1 MRAGNQGR
9 KRFDMNRTLRAFI
22 RKELVQTLR
31 DVKMRVLLFG
41 APVIQLTIFGLAL
54 STEIKN
60 INLAVFSRPG
70 DAMFERVAE
79 NFYASGWFDR
89 VTYVQGEDPF
99 ELIDSGRADAV
110 LIAPKGGLAWS
121 AARGDGK
128 LQLLVDASNATKA
141 RAVEAYAKSIIS
153 AASAREYGA
162 RGAPALNF
170 DVRVLYNPAM
180 ESSMFLVPGV
190 MGMLVCL
197 ITIILTAMSLTRERE
212 MGTFETIVSAPLS
225 NTEILLGKTV
235 PYILLG
241 LANAALVVTAGYLLF
256 GVPVRG
262 PLWELALAAL
272 AFVVTTVSV
281 GTFIST
287 VAKSQQQAMLGGFMF
302 LFPAILMSGIMYP
315 VENMPK
321 AIIAVAYMDPLMYF
335 VRLIRNIML
344 KGGDLHVFWSNLGAL
359 ALMAVFAAGMAYKRF
374 RQTLN

>member
-1 MRAGNQGR
+1 
-9 KRFDMNRTLRAFI
+9 MNLTLKAFVK
-22 RKELVQTLR
+22 KELTQALR
-31 DVKMRVLLFG
+31 DVRMRALMFG
-41 APVIQLTIFGLAL
+41 APIIQLTIFGLAL

-60 INLAVFSRPG
+60 IKLAAFSSPG
-70 DAMFERVAE
+70 DAMFGRVADG
-79 NFYASGWFDR
+79 FYSSGWFLR
-89 VTYVQGEDPF
+89 AGYAPGEDPY
-99 ELIDSGRADAV
+99 ELIASGRADAV
-110 LIAPKGGLAWS
+110 LIAPAEGLARS
-121 AARGDGK
+121 AERGGGRM
-128 LQLLVDASNATKA
+128 QLLVDATNATKA
-141 RAVEAYAKSIIS
+141 RAVEAYARNII
-153 AASAREYGA
+153 AARTAREYGA
-162 RGAPALNF
+162 RGDAALTF

-197 ITIILTAMSLTRERE
+197 ITIILTAMSLTREKE

-225 NTEILLGKTV
+225 NAEVLLGKTV

-241 LANAALVVTAGYLLF
+241 LADAALVVAAGYLIF

-262 PLWELALAAL
+262 PLWQLALAAL
-272 AFVVTTVSV
+272 ALVVTTVSI

-287 VAKSQQQAMLGGFMF
+287 VARNQQQAMLGGFMF

-321 AIIAVAYMDPLMYF
+321 AVIAAAYLDPLMYF

-344 KGGDLHVFWSNLGAL
+344 KGGDVHVLWTNLGAL
-359 ALMAVFAAGMAYKRF
+359 GLMALLAAGLAYKRF